1 MDHLDDRALNITN
14 KLWVQTTLYELVDTI
29 GAALGAGEVDRIA
42 GIMLYLGNTRRLRP
56 SQRWAR
62 IKFVSPVEK
71 GPVVAGSVAATD
83 PEGNL
88 PGQDAIPAQ

>member
-1 MDHLDDRALNITN
+1 MNRSNDYDPTIVNSI
-14 KLWVQTTLYELVDTI
+14 WEETTLYEIIDNINLLLSPDEMH
-29 GAALGAGEVDRIA
+29 LLS

-71 GPVVAGSVAATD
+71 VPVVAGSVAATD

-88 PGQDAIPAQ
+88 PGQVAIPAQ